1 MPKDKALAK
10 LGQPRKKKKAEPV
23 KIGLEVESD
32 LVSDFKRFADK
43 AKKKIGGA
51 VDKLRGSLP
60 NTTPGGKLEEL
71 LKKGR

>member
-10 LGQPRKKKKAEPV
+10 LGQPRKKKEEPV
-23 KIGLEVESD
+23 RIGLEVESD
-32 LVSDFKRFADK
+32 LVGDFKRFADT

-60 NTTPGGKLEEL
+60 NITPGGKIEEI
-71 LKKGR
+71 LKKK

>member
-10 LGQPRKKKKAEPV
+10 LGQPRKKKKDEPV
-23 KIGLEVESD
+23 RIGLEIESD
-32 LVSDFKRFADK
+32 LAGDFKRFADK

-60 NTTPGGKLEEL
+60 NITPGGKIAEI
-71 LKKGR
+71 LKKK

>member
-10 LGQPRKKKKAEPV
+10 LGQPRKKKKEEPV

-32 LVSDFKRFADK
+32 LVGDFKRFADK

-51 VDKLRGSLP
+51 VDKLRG
-60 NTTPGGKLEEL
+60 
-71 LKKGR
+71 